1 VKVELHCHS
10 TASDGT
16 LTPGELVDR
25 ALREGL
31 EALAITDHDTLAA
44 FEPARRAA
52 SGYRL
57 EVVPAV
63 EINCEEG
70 DQDVH
75 ILGYYLDHTSGP
87 LLETLGSLQQARV
100 RRMGEI
106 LVRLQELGV
115 PVRADRVLAFAS
127 GQSVGRPHVA
137 RAMVEAGHV
146 ADLPAAFDLFLG
158 QGQPAFVP
166 RRNLR
171 PVQAIQLVQ
180 EAGGV
185 AVLAHPG
192 QIGDENLVRA
202 LAAAGLQGLE
212 AFHPSHPP
220 LLCQH
225 YLELARSLGLLVTG
239 GSDYHGPEHRHKVDL
254 GGVWLPQ
261 EAFPRLRQAAGR
273 GAGCSD

>member
-1 VKVELHCHS
+1 MKIELHCHS

-16 LTPGELVDR
+16 LTPEELVNR

-31 EALAITDHDTLAA
+31 EALAITDHDTTAA

-52 SGYRL
+52 AGFRL
-57 EVVPAV
+57 EMIPAV

-70 DQDVH
+70 DRDVH
-75 ILGYYLDHTSGP
+75 ILGYYLDPASAP
-87 LLETLGSLQQARV
+87 LQEALHELRRSRLRRLE
-100 RRMGEI
+100 EI
-106 LVRLQELGV
+106 LVRLEELGV
-115 PVRADRVLAFAS
+115 PVRQERVLRFAQ

-146 ADLPAAFDLFLG
+146 ADLSAAFDLYLG
-158 QGQPAFVP
+158 QGKPAFVP

-171 PVQAIQLVQ
+171 PHQAIQRIR

-192 QIGDENLVRA
+192 QIGDESLVQA
-202 LAAAGLQGLE
+202 LAARGLQGLE

-225 YLELARSLGLLVTG
+225 YQELASSLGLLVTG
-239 GSDYHGPEHRHKVDL
+239 GSDFHGTEQRHRVDL
-254 GGVWLPQ
+254 GGVWLPE
-261 EAFPRLRQAAGR
+261 EALPRLRQLAGR
-273 GAGCSD
+273 GQAGLP

>member
-16 LTPGELVDR
+16 LSPEELVEL
-25 ALREGL
+25 ALHEGL
-31 EALAITDHDTLAA
+31 EALAITDHDTVAA
-44 FEPARRAA
+44 YDPARRAA
-52 SGYRL
+52 AGYRL

-70 DQDVH
+70 QLDVH
-75 ILGYYLDHTSGP
+75 VLGYGIDPNSP
-87 LLETLGSLQQARV
+87 LLLHTLASLQQSRV

-106 LVRLQELGV
+106 LIRLRDLGV
-115 PVRADRVLAFAS
+115 PVREERVLAFAA

-146 ADLPAAFDLFLG
+146 ADLAAAFDFFLG
-158 QGQPAFVP
+158 QGKPAFVP

-171 PVQAIQLVQ
+171 PSQAIQLLR

-185 AVLAHPG
+185 AILAHPG
-192 QIGDENLVRA
+192 LIGDEGLIRNLV
-202 LAAAGLQGLE
+202 AAGLQGLE
-212 AFHPSHPP
+212 AFHPAHPP

-225 YLELARSLGLLVTG
+225 YQELADSLGLLVTG
-239 GSDYHGPEHRHKVDL
+239 GSDYHGPKQGHRVEL
-254 GGVWLPQ
+254 GGVCLPP
-261 EAFPRLRQAAGR
+261 ETYPRLRQAAR
-273 GAGCSD
+273 NGAWE

>member
-16 LTPGELVDR
+16 LTPEELVER
-25 ALREGL
+25 ALHEGL
-31 EALAITDHDTLAA
+31 EALAITDHDTVAA
-44 FEPARRAA
+44 YGPAQRAA
-52 SGYRL
+52 AGYRL

-70 DQDVH
+70 PLDVH
-75 ILGYYLDHTSGP
+75 ILGYGLDPTSPP
-87 LLETLGSLQQARV
+87 LLRTLASLQRSRV
-100 RRMGEI
+100 RRMGKI
-106 LVRLQELGV
+106 LIRLRGLGV
-115 PVRADRVLAFAS
+115 PVREERVLAFAG

-146 ADLPAAFDLFLG
+146 ADLAAAFDFFLG
-158 QGQPAFVP
+158 QGKPAFVP

-171 PVQAIQLVQ
+171 PLQAIQLVQ

-192 QIGDENLVRA
+192 QIGDESLIRA
-202 LAAAGLQGLE
+202 LATAGLRGLE

-225 YLELARSLGLLVTG
+225 YQELAGSLGLLVTG
-239 GSDYHGPEHRHKVDL
+239 GSDYHGPNQRHRVDL
-254 GGVWLPQ
+254 GGVWLPP
-261 EAFPRLRQAAGR
+261 ETYPRLRHAAGR
-273 GAGCSD
+273 GAWGSA